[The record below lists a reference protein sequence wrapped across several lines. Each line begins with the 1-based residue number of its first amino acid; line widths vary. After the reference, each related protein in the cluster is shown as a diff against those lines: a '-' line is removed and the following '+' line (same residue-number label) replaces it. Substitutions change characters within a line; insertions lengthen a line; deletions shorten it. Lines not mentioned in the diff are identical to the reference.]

1 MKHEFGIVFI
11 LLGISLISVIY
22 GMILFFNGDISTID
36 CVKILLIGGISPL
49 LGIVSAY
56 CFNNN

>member
-1 MKHEFGIVFI
+1 MKHEVGIIFI
-11 LLGISLISVIY
+11 LISISLISVIC
-22 GMILFFNGDISTID
+22 GMLLFLNGDISTIE
-36 CVKILLIGGISPL
+36 CIEILLIGGISPL